1 MDLSY
6 AVVEQDLQLKNA
18 TIDQQAIAYHYW
30 YDFAELIISKMRE
43 HGTNTR

>member
-1 MDLSY
+1 MGLSY
-6 AVVEQDLQLKNA
+6 AVVEQDLRLKNA

-30 YDFAELIISKMRE
+30 YDFAQLIISKMRE